1 MSTSKDYID
10 EQINKAANEIL
21 YLSNRL
27 QRPIVISIDG
37 GSGAE
42 NPQLPNNYA
51 SIKAVVIPLD
61 DFFCTHPDNKWDEF
75 SITEKMEKVF
85 DWEKVR
91 RFAIEP
97 LRKGEAIQMVCV

>member
-51 SIKAVVIPLD
+51 SNYKL
-61 DFFCTHPDNKWDEF
+61 
-75 SITEKMEKVF
+75 
-85 DWEKVR
+85 
-91 RFAIEP
+91 
-97 LRKGEAIQMVCV
+97 